1 MSASVFLDTNIL
13 IYAIEDTMPLSART
27 AKARAVV
34 AGTDWMISTQVAGG
48 VLPRYDFETPGGPTF
63 PRRGGRLDP
72 ALETLAGECRAATP
86 SGFGAGTL
94 RALSDWVLRRPDPI
108 HRATCRLQGRV
119 FGRPEQRTG
128 LRKPDGPQSVNGG
141 LVGGFLVLF
150 DEFNGFVGEAVN
162 TITSPSRSAS
172 SFSGVDLKASR
183 VSVFSR
189 SKFNYSRS
197 QKKIVVYC
205 SMHGAINYNLLN
217 LRRRERSPARQLFR

>member
-141 LVGGFLVLF
+141 LVGGFLVPF
-150 DEFNGFVGEAVN
+150 DEFNGFVGEAV
-162 TITSPSRSAS
+162 AH
-172 SFSGVDLKASR
+172 D
-183 VSVFSR
+183 SVVACPACTVHVNIF
-189 SKFNYSRS
+189 FNYCADLLYLAVHVN
-197 QKKIVVYC
+197 IFFNYC
-205 SMHGAINYNLLN
+205 ADLLY
-217 LRRRERSPARQLFR
+217 LAPANGSGCS